1 MTRVNVSS
9 LRRELA
15 LADDAAGQGRTGQ
28 RAEELEL
35 LARGGLS
42 QLIAELRRGFT
53 FGPPVGIVAYTGQ
66 VTRFAGAGRLAIG
79 VALRAEVTNLKMT
92 CSTPKEGTQV
102 TPTITFD
109 IIGERGPASTESG
122 ATLRYFVAQAD
133 ENQKILKKEVYDT
146 SLAFGPGGVTISH
159 EKLRA
164 QLPKKG
170 DEGETYEEILIGLQL
185 ERDEFGYNLARSAGK

>member
-1 MTRVNVSS
+1 MKVSMGLPRVGAVVVGA
-9 LRRELA
+9 LA
-15 LADDAAGQGRTGQ
+15 LSGCSIF
-28 RAEELEL
+28 
-35 LARGGLS
+35 GGKVDMEMS
-42 QLIAELRRGFT
+42 EAMKQIC
-53 FGPPVGIVAYTGQ
+53 PPVGIVAYTGQ
-66 VTRFAGAGRLAIG
+66 VTRFAGAGRLASD

-92 CSTPKEGTQV
+92 CSTPKEGAEV
-102 TPTITFD
+102 TATITFD
-109 IIGERGPASTESG
+109 IIGERGPASTDSG

-164 QLPKKG
+164 ILPKKG
-170 DEGETYEEILIGLQL
+170 DEGVTYEEILIGLQL